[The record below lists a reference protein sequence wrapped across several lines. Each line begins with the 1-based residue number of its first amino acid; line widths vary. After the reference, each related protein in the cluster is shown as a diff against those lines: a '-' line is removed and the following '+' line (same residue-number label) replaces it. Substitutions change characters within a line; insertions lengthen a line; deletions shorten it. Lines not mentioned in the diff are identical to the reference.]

1 MIIEITDAKK
11 MHHTLSAEHIKMI
24 EFTKNSIRIIYK
36 DGRTPD
42 LTLKVSQIIFKS

>member
-1 MIIEITDAKK
+1 MYIEIMDAKK
-11 MHHTLSAEHIKMI
+11 MHHTLAVEHIKMI

-42 LTLKVSQIIFKS
+42 LTLKASQIIFK